1 MAATR
6 FLFTRV
12 QPAEGG
18 IVTQFADLLKA
29 KAGDAVNEPG
39 FAVKTVGDEIADAFR
54 QGIPLPPDMLKILVL
69 SLSKQMSVRVSP
81 SLAEAGVWLTDR
93 V

>member
-12 QPAEGG
+12 QPAEIGV
-18 IVTQFADLLKA
+18 VTQLADLLKTQ
-29 KAGDAVNEPG
+29 AGDAVDEPG

-54 QGIPLPPDMLKILVL
+54 QGIPLPPDMLKI
-69 SLSKQMSVRVSP
+69 STSP
-81 SLAEAGVWLTDR
+81 
-93 V
+93 